1 MGFFITFGGGDQKLR
16 ISPVAGLVEA
26 SNAVG
31 LMGETPVGPLRG
43 SDN

>member
-1 MGFFITFGGGDQKLR
+1 MGIFITFGGGDQKLR
-16 ISPVAGLVEA
+16 ISPVAGLIET

-31 LMGETPVGPLRG
+31 LMRGTPAGPLRG